1 MKSKFT
7 GKRYWLLILFI
18 CAGLGLTAK
27 NYRADAANEPAP
39 SMAQDA
45 IMLDRRISALEQRL
59 YTIESRISRVEQQSY
74 NSSRSTPIPSPST
87 TLRDPETALLRSE
100 VETLKA
106 RVRELECGLVH
117 IDERT
122 LPASAKQAQK
132 STAGQSQ
139 DPCRQN
145 PQAPVRLSMRP

>member
-1 MKSKFT
+1 MMNKKYTSIKF
-7 GKRYWLLILFI
+7 WLVII
-18 CAGLGLTAK
+18 CASAVLGIARDYQAK
-27 NYRADAANEPAP
+27 AASEPAL
-39 SMAQDA
+39 STAQDA
-45 IMLDRRISALEQRL
+45 IMLDRRITALEQRL
-59 YTIESRISRVEQQSY
+59 YTIESRISRVEQQAY
-74 NSSRSTPIPSPST
+74 NPPRSTPSPST

-122 LPASAKQAQK
+122 LSAAQK
-132 STAGQSQ
+132 RTAGQSQ

-145 PQAPVRLSMRP
+145 SETPVRLSMRPSN